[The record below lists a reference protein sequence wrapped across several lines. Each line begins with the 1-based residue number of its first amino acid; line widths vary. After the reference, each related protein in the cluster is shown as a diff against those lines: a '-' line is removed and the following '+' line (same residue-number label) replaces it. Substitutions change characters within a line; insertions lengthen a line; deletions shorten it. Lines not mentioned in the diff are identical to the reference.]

1 MSSKKFVFAVQGE
14 GRGHL
19 TQAIAVYE
27 MLIRH
32 GHTVS
37 LVIVGSSKNRQI
49 PEFFT
54 RKFNIPVVSVAS
66 PNFTTDNKS
75 KSIRLG
81 KTVIDNMLKIN
92 DYRRSLKIISD
103 AIKEHQP
110 DIIINFY
117 EPLIALYARINKC
130 SARIIAIAHQYIY
143 LHPSFRFPG
152 GNNLQSLAITWYTR
166 LTAHGSD
173 LQLAISM
180 YDIPKAKNKTLE
192 VCPPLLRRQIFTLD
206 STAED
211 FILVYLLNSGYAQ
224 DIVKYHKK
232 NPDVKLICFTDSKE
246 VREQHHG
253 ELKLHE
259 NLVFYSLND
268 YKFLDL
274 MSRCKG
280 LVCTAGFESVCEAMY
295 LDKPVMMVPVKGHY
309 EQYCNA
315 RDASRIGA
323 GIYAE
328 EFDISKMED
337 CFLFYDK
344 KKNESYR
351 AWVNQF
357 EAQFMKSIETFVRE
371 AESQRARESESEK
384 QVYKIFKAKVRKAL
398 AL

>member
-27 MLIRH
+27 MLTNH

-37 LVIVGSSKNRQI
+37 CVIVGSSKNRQI

-54 RKFNIPVVSVAS
+54 RKFNVPVISVAS

-81 KTVIDNMLKIN
+81 STVIDNLLRIN
-92 DYRRSLKIISD
+92 EYRSSLKIISRT
-103 AIKEHQP
+103 IKEHQP

-117 EPLIALYARINKC
+117 EPLIACYASTNKC
-130 SARIIAIAHQYIY
+130 PARIIAIAHQYIY
-143 LHPSFRFPG
+143 LHPRFRFPG
-152 GNNLQSLAITWYTR
+152 GHNLQSWAITWYTR

-180 YDIPKAKNKTLE
+180 YDIPKAMNKKLE
-192 VCPPLLRRQIFTLD
+192 VCPPLLRKQIFALN
-206 STAED
+206 STEED

-232 NPDVKLICFTDSKE
+232 NPDVKLVCFTDSKE
-246 VREQHHG
+246 VKEQHKG
-253 ELKLHE
+253 ELRLHE

-268 YKFLDL
+268 TKFLDL

-323 GIYAE
+323 GMFAE
-328 EFDISKMED
+328 DFEISKIEE
-337 CFLFYDK
+337 CLLFYDK
-344 KKNESYR
+344 KKNERYR
-351 AWVNQF
+351 AWVNGF
-357 EAQFMKSIETFVRE
+357 ECQFMKSVNSLIGE
-371 AESQRARESESEK
+371 ADSQREREKEQSASLTLLLTDSLD
-384 QVYKIFKAKVRKAL
+384 RSS
-398 AL
+398 